1 MPLLT
6 LYDKHIDRPKLTEQK
21 EPMSVYSP
29 PTLPELGQKNEV
41 RHQKDLSRIMIRGVC
56 LALTTLCMYLKH
68 FNFP

>member
-29 PTLPELGQKNEV
+29 PTLPKVGRKNEV
-41 RHQKDLSRIMIRGVC
+41 RHQKDLSRIMIR
-56 LALTTLCMYLKH
+56 
-68 FNFP
+68 